1 MEKKVDFRNAYKS
14 DHLGSIDL
22 EGMIEDGV
30 ELVFTINKVVHSETK
45 VAGKKGIFNVAYFKE
60 GIKPLVLN
68 SGNAKIVRKLSGSK
82 SVNPADWGEIKVE
95 LTIDYNVRFGSETV
109 SGIRVKEF
117 STLTSKPQLKKM
129 TAEQLT
135 KAVDAVNAEQTTLE
149 AIKKHYELT
158 VDQENMFL

>member
-22 EGMIEDGV
+22 ESMIEDGV

-129 TAEQLT
+129 TAEKLT
-135 KAVDAVNAEQTTLE
+135 EAVKAVKAEQTTLE

-158 VDQENMFL
+158 VEQENMFV